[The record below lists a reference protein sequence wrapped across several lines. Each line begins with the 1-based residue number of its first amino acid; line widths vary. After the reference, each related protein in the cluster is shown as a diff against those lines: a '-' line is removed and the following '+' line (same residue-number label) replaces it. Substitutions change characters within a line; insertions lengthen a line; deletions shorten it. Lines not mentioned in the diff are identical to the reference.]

1 MAPETAKKGVKTMAT
16 KEERRWRYGL
26 CSYKAGEA
34 MLNRQ
39 GRQGNRLIQAH
50 VGGRLQWEAGK
61 EPVQYRVILCSPGKK
76 QGEIK
81 AAETLVENAQT
92 KGWQCVG
99 LQGDAH
105 IFMAPMGA
113 GPIFT
118 SPAAE
123 LEFSIRNSLRRV
135 QLFSLIASLLWVWL
149 LALLLP
155 NFLWRNLVASN
166 LALLAFPL
174 LLFLIGSTL
183 WQALSIQL
191 FIRKGRRATSGGGD
205 IPAPAAQQ
213 AGARGRAGNLVAML
227 LLAVILAAAFGDFLI
242 INNPGAMGGMLL
254 RAGWITAI
262 PITVALYRNRAF
274 QRSRFPWYILTG
286 TLGAALAILELA
298 TSFASRETPP
308 PSMEA
313 LAQLP
318 VLSGVVA
325 EEPERALTTQGK
337 TPLGAAYAYR
347 EWEGSNSLYSAYC
360 RGAFPGLADAL
371 YQEALGGFLPARY
384 RRTDMEPISVPGYDQ
399 AAQSP
404 DGGRLA
410 LRRGLEVYLVDYDP
424 AYFSQGEILALLP
437 RMYGD
442 QGA

>member
-1 MAPETAKKGVKTMAT
+1 MDT
-16 KEERRWRYGL
+16 KETCRWRYGL

-39 GRQGNRLIQAH
+39 GRQGNRLVRVH
-50 VGGRLQWEAGK
+50 VGGRLQWEAG
-61 EPVQYRVILCSPGKK
+61 EGPVQYRVILCSPGKK
-76 QGEIK
+76 EGEIK
-81 AAETLVENAQT
+81 KSETLVENAQT
-92 KGWQCVG
+92 KGWQYVG

-105 IFMAPMGA
+105 IFMAPMEA
-113 GPIFT
+113 EPIFS

-191 FIRKGRRATSGGGD
+191 FIRKGRRATSAGGD
-205 IPAPAAQQ
+205 IPAPAARQ

-227 LLAVILAAAFGDFLI
+227 LLAVILAAAFGD
-242 INNPGAMGGMLL
+242 NNPGAMGGMLL

-360 RGAFPGLADAL
+360 RGAFPSLTDAL

>member
-1 MAPETAKKGVKTMAT
+1 MERIKGQGGKNMAT
-16 KEERRWRYGL
+16 KETSRWRYGL

-39 GRQGNRLIQAH
+39 GRQGNRLAQAH
-50 VGGRLQWEAGK
+50 VGGRLQWEAG
-61 EPVQYRVILCSPGKK
+61 EGPVQYRVILCSPGKK
-76 QGEIK
+76 EGEIK
-81 AAETLVENAQT
+81 AAETLMENAQN
-92 KGWQCVG
+92 KGWQCMG

-105 IFMAPMGA
+105 IFMAPMEA
-113 GPIFT
+113 EPIFA
-118 SPAAE
+118 SPGAE
-123 LEFSIRNSLRRV
+123 LEFSIRNSLKRV

-155 NFLWRNLVASN
+155 NLLWRNLVSSN
-166 LALLAFPL
+166 LALLALPL

-183 WQALSIQL
+183 WQVLSIQL
-191 FIRKGRRATSGGGD
+191 FIRKSRRATSAGGD
-205 IPAPAAQQ
+205 IPAPSAQQ
-213 AGARGRAGNLVAML
+213 AGARGRAGNLAAIL
-227 LLAVILAAAFGDFLI
+227 LLAMILVAALWDFLSV
-242 INNPGAMGGMLL
+242 NNPEAMGRMLL
-254 RAGWITAI
+254 RIGWITAI
-262 PITVALYRNRAF
+262 PITVALYRNRVF
-274 QRSRFPWYILTG
+274 QRGRFPWYILTG

-298 TSFASRETPP
+298 TSSASRETPP
-308 PSMEA
+308 PSMES

-347 EWEGSNSLYSAYC
+347 EWAGGNSLYSAYC
-360 RGAFPGLADAL
+360 RGAFPSLADAL

-384 RRTDMEPISVPGYDQ
+384 RHTDMEPISVPGYDQ

-404 DGGRLA
+404 DGGTLA

-424 AYFSQGEILALLP
+424 AYFSQAEILALLP
-437 RMYGD
+437 RMYGE
-442 QGA
+442 

>member
-1 MAPETAKKGVKTMAT
+1 MAPETAKKGVKAMAT
-16 KEERRWRYGL
+16 KEERRWRYSL

-50 VGGRLQWEAGK
+50 VGGRLQWEAGD

-76 QGEIK
+76 EGEIK
-81 AAETLVENAQT
+81 KSETLVENAQT
-92 KGWQCVG
+92 KGWQYVG

-105 IFMAPMGA
+105 IFMATMEA
-113 GPIFT
+113 GPIFS
-118 SPAAE
+118 SPGAE
-123 LEFSIRNSLRRV
+123 LEFSIRNSLKRV
-135 QLFSLIASLLWVWL
+135 QLFSLIAGLLWVWL

-155 NFLWRNLVASN
+155 NLLWRNLVSSN
-166 LALLAFPL
+166 LALLVLPL

-183 WQALSIQL
+183 WQVLSIQL
-191 FIRKGRRATSGGGD
+191 FIRKSRRATSAGGD

-213 AGARGRAGNLVAML
+213 AGARGRAGNLVAIL
-227 LLAVILAAAFGDFLI
+227 LLAVILAAAFWDFLI
-242 INNPGAMGGMLL
+242 IHNPGAMGGMLL
-254 RAGWITAI
+254 RAGWIMAI
-262 PITVALYRNRAF
+262 PITVALYRNRTF
-274 QRSRFPWYILTG
+274 QQSRFPWYFLTG
-286 TLGAALAILELA
+286 ALGVALAILELA
-298 TSFASRETPP
+298 TSSASRETPP

-360 RGAFPGLADAL
+360 RGAFPSLADAL

-384 RRTDMEPISVPGYDQ
+384 RHTDMEPISIPGYDQ
-399 AAQSP
+399 AAQST
-404 DGGRLA
+404 DGRTLA
-410 LRRGLEVYLVDYDP
+410 LQRGLEVYLIDYDP

-442 QGA
+442 